1 MLGVSKNK
9 KNLRGFILSKAV
21 RFHTFGGPDVLR
33 FEDVTLDALAP
44 DEARVRHVAIGL
56 NFIDTYQRS
65 GLYKVPLPAIAGTE
79 AAGIIEAVGSNV
91 THVKVGDRVAY
102 AGGAPGAYCEVRNFT
117 ALRLCKLPDAISFE
131 QAAAMMLKGMTV
143 QYLIR
148 RTYAV
153 KADDTVLFHAVS
165 GGVGLIA
172 CQWLKALGAIVI
184 GTAGSDEKC
193 ALAMQHG
200 ADYCINYN
208 RENFTQRVCE
218 ITKGAGVPVV
228 YDSVGKDT
236 FLGSLDCLSPLGT
249 LVCFGNASGPV
260 PAFEPSL
267 LAQKGSLFIT
277 RPNLMHYIAS
287 SSDLQNAAS
296 DLFSIV
302 QSGKVSIEIGHRYAL
317 KDAAQAHRDLEA
329 RKNTGSSILIP

>member
-1 MLGVSKNK
+1 LNK
-9 KNLRGFILSKAV
+9 GV
-21 RFHTFGGPDVLR
+21 RFYEFGGPEVLR
-33 FEDVTLDALAP
+33 YEDVTLDALAP

-56 NFIDTYQRS
+56 NFVDIYQRS
-65 GLYKVPLPAIAGTE
+65 GLYNVPLPCVGGNE
-79 AAGIIEAVGSNV
+79 AAGIVEAVGGNV
-91 THVKVGDRVAY
+91 SHVKSGDRVAY
-102 AGGAPGAYCEVRNFT
+102 AGGAPGAYCEVRNFP
-117 ALRLCKLPDAISFE
+117 AQRLCKLPEAISFE
-131 QAAAMMLKGMTV
+131 QAAAMMQKGMTV

-148 RTYAV
+148 RAYPV
-153 KADDTVLFHAVS
+153 KAADTVLFHAAS

-172 CQWLKALGAIVI
+172 CQWLKALGATVI

-193 ALAMQHG
+193 VLAMQHG
-200 ADYCINYN
+200 ADYCINYHS
-208 RENFTQRVCE
+208 ENFTECVRE

-236 FLGSLDCLSPLGT
+236 FLGSLDCLSLFGT
-249 LVCFGNASGPV
+249 LVSFGNASGPV

-277 RPNLMHYIAS
+277 RPMLTHYIAS
-287 SSDLQNAAS
+287 NIDLQKSAT

-302 QSGKVSIEIGHRYAL
+302 QSGKVKIEVKHRYAL

-329 RKNTGSSILIP
+329 RKNIGSSILIP

>member
-1 MLGVSKNK
+1 M
-9 KNLRGFILSKAV
+9 SKAV
-21 RFHTFGGPDVLR
+21 QFHEFGGPEVLR
-33 FEDVTLDALAP
+33 YEGVTIDALEP

-65 GLYKVPLPAIAGTE
+65 GLYKVPLPCIGGNE
-79 AAGIIEAVGSNV
+79 AAGIVEAVGSNV
-91 THVKVGDRVAY
+91 THVKAGDRVAY
-102 AGGAPGAYCEVRNFT
+102 AGGAPGAYCEVRNYP
-117 ALRLCKLPDAISFE
+117 AQRLCKLPDAISFE

-148 RTYAV
+148 RTYPV
-153 KADDTVLFHAVS
+153 KTGDTVLFHAAS

-172 CQWLKALGAIVI
+172 CQWLKALGATVI

-200 ADYCINYN
+200 ADYCINY
-208 RENFTQRVCE
+208 RTENFAERVRE

-236 FLGSLDCLSPLGT
+236 FAGSLDCLSPFGL
-249 LVCFGNASGPV
+249 LVCFGNASGSA
-260 PAFEPSL
+260 PALELGL

-277 RPNLMHYIAS
+277 RPILTHYIAA
-287 SSDLQNAAS
+287 SSDLQNTAAE
-296 DLFSIV
+296 LFNIV
-302 QSGKVSIEIGHRYAL
+302 QSGKVKIEVKHQYAL

-329 RKNTGSSILIP
+329 RKNTGSSLLIP

>member
-1 MLGVSKNK
+1 MALG
-9 KNLRGFILSKAV
+9 KAV
-21 RFHTFGGPDVLR
+21 QFHEFGGPDVLC
-33 FEDVTLDALAP
+33 FEEVMVDAIAP

-56 NFIDTYQRS
+56 NFIDIYQRS
-65 GLYKVPLPAIAGTE
+65 GLYNVPLPCVGGSE
-79 AAGIIEAVGSNV
+79 AAGIVEAVGSNV

-102 AGGAPGAYCEVRNFT
+102 VSDSPGTYCEVRNFT
-117 ALRLCKLPDAISFE
+117 ALRLCKLPDPISFE

-148 RTYAV
+148 RTYPV
-153 KADDTVLFHAVS
+153 KTGDTVLFHAAS

-172 CQWLKALGAIVI
+172 CQWLKALGATVI

-193 ALAMQHG
+193 ALVMQHG
-200 ADYCINYN
+200 ADYCINY
-208 RENFTQRVCE
+208 RTENFTERVRE

-260 PAFEPSL
+260 PAFQPSL
-267 LAQKGSLFIT
+267 LAQKGSLFVT
-277 RPNLMHYIAS
+277 RPNLTHYIAS
-287 SSDLQNAAS
+287 NSDLHNTAAE
-296 DLFSIV
+296 LFDIV
-302 QSGKVSIEIGHRYAL
+302 QSGKVKIEVKHQYAL
-317 KDAAQAHRDLEA
+317 KDTAQAHRDLEA

>member
-1 MLGVSKNK
+1 MN
-9 KNLRGFILSKAV
+9 KAV
-21 RFHTFGGPDVLR
+21 QFHEFGNPDVLR
-33 FEDVTLDALAP
+33 YEDITIDTLEP

-65 GLYKVPLPAIAGTE
+65 GLYKVPLPCVAGTE
-79 AAGIIEAVGSNV
+79 AAGIVEAVGSNV

-102 AGGAPGAYCEVRNFT
+102 AGGVPGAYCEVRNYP
-117 ALRLCKLPDAISFE
+117 AQRLCKLPDAISFE

-148 RTYAV
+148 RTYPV
-153 KADDTVLFHAVS
+153 KTGDTVLFHAAS

-172 CQWLKALGAIVI
+172 CQWLKALGATVI

-200 ADYCINYN
+200 ADYCINY
-208 RENFTQRVCE
+208 RTENFTGRVRE

-236 FLGSLDCLSPLGT
+236 FAGSLDCLSPFGL
-249 LVCFGNASGPV
+249 LVCFGNASGPA
-260 PAFEPSL
+260 PAVELGL

-277 RPNLMHYIAS
+277 RPTLTHYIAS
-287 SSDLQNAAS
+287 NNDLQNTAAE
-296 DLFSIV
+296 LFSIV
-302 QSGKVSIEIGHRYAL
+302 QSGKVKIEVKHQYAL

-329 RKNTGSSILIP
+329 RKNKGSSILIP

>member
-1 MLGVSKNK
+1 LV
-9 KNLRGFILSKAV
+9 LSKAV
-21 RFHTFGGPDVLR
+21 RFHAFGGPDVLR
-33 FEDVTLDALAP
+33 FEDVTVDAPAP

-79 AAGIIEAVGSNV
+79 AAGIVEAVGSNV
-91 THVKVGDRVAY
+91 THVKVGDRVAF
-102 AGGAPGAYCEVRNFT
+102 AGGEPGAYCEVRNFA

-153 KADDTVLFHAVS
+153 KAGDTVLFHAAS

-172 CQWLKALGAIVI
+172 CQWLKALDATVI

-193 ALAMQHG
+193 ALAMQYG

-208 RENFTQRVCE
+208 RENFTERVRE
-218 ITKGAGVPVV
+218 ITQGAGVPVV
-228 YDSVGKDT
+228 YDSIGKDT
-236 FLGSLDCLSPLGT
+236 FLGSLDCLSLFGT
-249 LVCFGNASGPV
+249 LVSFGNASGPV

-277 RPNLMHYIAS
+277 RPMLTHYIES
-287 SSDLQNAAS
+287 NSDLQNAAA

-302 QSGKVSIEIGHRYAL
+302 KSGKVKIEIKHRYSL

-329 RKNTGSSILIP
+329 RKSTGSSILIP

>member
-1 MLGVSKNK
+1 
-9 KNLRGFILSKAV
+9 LRGFILSKAV
-21 RFHTFGGPDVLR
+21 RFHEFGHPEVLHY
-33 FEDVTLDALAP
+33 EDVTLDALAP

-65 GLYKVPLPAIAGTE
+65 GLYKVPLPAIAGNE
-79 AAGIIEAVGSNV
+79 AAGIVEAVGSNV

-102 AGGAPGAYCEVRNFT
+102 VSSAPGAYCEVRNFA

-148 RTYAV
+148 RTYPV
-153 KADDTVLFHAVS
+153 KAGDTVLFHAAS

-172 CQWLKALGAIVI
+172 CQWLKALDATVI
-184 GTAGSDEKC
+184 GTAGSVEKC

-200 ADYCINYN
+200 ADYCINY
-208 RENFTQRVCE
+208 RTENFTERVRE

-236 FLGSLDCLSPLGT
+236 FAGSLDCLSRFGL

-260 PAFEPSL
+260 PAVELSL

-277 RPNLMHYIAS
+277 RPNLSHYIES
-287 SSDLQNAAS
+287 NSDLHNTAAE
-296 DLFSIV
+296 LFNIV
-302 QSGKVSIEIGHRYAL
+302 QSGKVKIEVKHRYAL

-329 RKNTGSSILIP
+329 RKNSGSSVLIP

>member
-1 MLGVSKNK
+1 MTN
-9 KNLRGFILSKAV
+9 LSKAV
-21 RFHTFGGPDVLR
+21 KFYQFGRPEVLR
-33 FEDVTLDALAP
+33 YEDVTLDTLAP
-44 DEARVRHVAIGL
+44 NEARVRHVAIGL

-65 GLYKVPLPAIAGTE
+65 GLYNVPLPCVGGNE
-79 AAGIIEAVGSNV
+79 AAGIVEAVGANV
-91 THVKVGDRVAY
+91 THLKPGDRVAY
-102 AGGAPGAYCEVRNFT
+102 AGGAPGAYCELRNF
-117 ALRLCKLPDAISFE
+117 AANRLCKLPESISFE
-131 QAAAMMLKGMTV
+131 QAAAMMQKGMTV
-143 QYLIR
+143 QYLIH
-148 RTYAV
+148 RTYRV
-153 KADDTVLFHAVS
+153 KPNDTVLFHAAA

-172 CQWLKALGAIVI
+172 CQWLKALGATII

-208 RENFTQRVCE
+208 SENFTERVRE
-218 ITKGAGVPVV
+218 ITRGAGVPVV

-249 LVCFGNASGPV
+249 LVCFGNASGPA

-287 SSDLQNAAS
+287 DNDLQNTAA
-296 DLFSIV
+296 DLFNIV
-302 QSGKVSIEIGHRYAL
+302 VSAKVGIEIKHRYAL
-317 KDAAQAHRDLEA
+317 KDVAQAHRDLEA
-329 RKNTGSSILIP
+329 RKITGSSIITV

>member
-1 MLGVSKNK
+1 M
-9 KNLRGFILSKAV
+9 
-21 RFHTFGGPDVLR
+21 RFYEFGGPEVLR
-33 FEDVTLDALAP
+33 YEDVTLGAPTP

-65 GLYKVPLPAIAGTE
+65 GLYKVALPCIGGSE
-79 AAGIIEAVGSNV
+79 AAGIVEAIGSNV

-102 AGGAPGAYCEVRNFT
+102 VSDSPGTYCEERNYP
-117 ALRLCKLPDAISFE
+117 AQRLCKLPEAISLK

-143 QYLIR
+143 QYLIH
-148 RTYAV
+148 RTYPV
-153 KADDTVLFHAVS
+153 KTGDTVLFHAAS

-172 CQWLKALGAIVI
+172 CQWLKALGATVI

-193 ALAMQHG
+193 ALAVQQG
-200 ADYCINYN
+200 ADYCINY
-208 RENFTQRVCE
+208 RTENFTEHVRE

-236 FLGSLDCLSPLGT
+236 FAGSLDCLSPLGT

-260 PAFEPSL
+260 LPFDLSL
-267 LAQKGSLFIT
+267 LAQKGSLFVT
-277 RPNLMHYIAS
+277 RPNLTHYIAS
-287 SSDLQNAAS
+287 NIDLHNTAAE
-296 DLFSIV
+296 LFDIV
-302 QSGKVSIEIGHRYAL
+302 QSGKVKIEFKHQYAL
-317 KDAAQAHRDLEA
+317 KDATQAHRDLEA

>member
-1 MLGVSKNK
+1 
-9 KNLRGFILSKAV
+9 LSKAV
-21 RFHTFGGPDVLR
+21 QFHEFGGPEVLR
-33 FEDVTLDALAP
+33 YEDVTVDALAP

-65 GLYKVPLPAIAGTE
+65 GLYKVPLPAIGGNE
-79 AAGIIEAVGSNV
+79 AAGILEAVGSCV
-91 THVKVGDRVAY
+91 THVKAGDRVAY
-102 AGGAPGAYCEVRNFT
+102 VSSAPGAYCEVRNFP

-148 RTYAV
+148 RTYPV
-153 KADDTVLFHAVS
+153 KAGDTVLFHAAS

-172 CQWLKALGAIVI
+172 CQWLKALGATVI
-184 GTAGSDEKC
+184 GTAGSEEKC

-208 RENFTQRVCE
+208 RENFTERVRE
-218 ITKGAGVPVV
+218 ITQGAGVPVV

-236 FLGSLDCLSPLGT
+236 FAGSLDCLSPFGV

-267 LAQKGSLFIT
+267 LAQKGSLFVT
-277 RPNLMHYIAS
+277 RPNLTHHIAS
-287 SSDLQNAAS
+287 NSDLHNTAAE
-296 DLFSIV
+296 LFDVV
-302 QSGKVSIEIGHRYAL
+302 QSGKVKIEVKNKYAL
-317 KDAAQAHRDLEA
+317 KEAAQAHRDLEA